1 VNGKVETFRL
11 TPGTDLRTGI
21 EDACRKR
28 RLGAVAIVTC
38 VVSLSHARLRLAN
51 ADRIEDVSGP
61 LEIVSLAG
69 TVSAGGAH
77 LHTAVADAN
86 GRVTGGHLAYGS
98 LVFTTAE
105 VVVIEDVSAVF
116 DRVFDPTT
124 GYRELA
130 IRKRRKR

>member
-1 VNGKVETFRL
+1 MNGKVETFRL

-38 VVSLSHARLRLAN
+38 VGSLSHARLRLAN